1 MTLKKETK
9 KVGTFMTRSVI
20 TLPKS
25 AKVSSAARLMAER
38 SISCIVIV
46 DNNNRP
52 AGIITERDIVRRVLF
67 ANIDPKTK
75 KLGDVMSSP
84 VITASRETGI
94 FDAMKTMQ
102 KNKIRRIVIVDTD
115 GKLIGLVTQTDLFK
129 GVISLG
135 TLIE

>member
-1 MTLKKETK
+1 MVVKKGVKEVK
-9 KVGTFMTRSVI
+9 SFMTKSII
-20 TLPKS
+20 TLPKT

-84 VITASRETGI
+84 VITASRDTGI
-94 FDAMKTMQ
+94 FKAMKTMQ
-102 KNKIRRIVIVDTD
+102 KNKIRRIVIVDPD

-129 GVISLG
+129 GVVSLG